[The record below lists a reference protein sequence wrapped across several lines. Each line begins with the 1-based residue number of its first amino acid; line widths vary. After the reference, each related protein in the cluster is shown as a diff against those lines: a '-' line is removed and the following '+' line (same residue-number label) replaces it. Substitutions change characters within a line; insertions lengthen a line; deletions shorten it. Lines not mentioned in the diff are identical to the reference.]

1 MRLVIDTSVL
11 IDHFRGRIQATRLMQ
26 SAIRDGDELWSS
38 HVVRAEVLVGMRPGE
53 ESSTRQ
59 LLGEISWVAVDEGVA
74 EAAGALGR
82 RYLRSHPGIDIADL
96 LIAALAQQLDA
107 ELKTT
112 NAKHFPM
119 FPGLRAPY

>member
-1 MRLVIDTSVL
+1 
-11 IDHFRGRIQATRLMQ
+11 MQ

-119 FPGLRAPY
+119 FPKLAPAYP